1 MVMSI
6 ESSSSAGILDG
17 PHLQIIREQV
27 RRARAMTPSQRL
39 AEAFSLTDAVFGRM
53 HDGALQR
60 LATADRQAAWTEV
73 RRQLERLRRLHD
85 AGRFSSARP
94 HSS

>member
-1 MVMSI
+1 MSI
-6 ESSSSAGILDG
+6 ESSPPELLDG
-17 PHLQIIREQV
+17 LRLQIVQEQV

-60 LATADRQAAWTEV
+60 LATDDQELAWAEV

-94 HSS
+94 HSP

>member
-1 MVMSI
+1 MSI
-6 ESSSSAGILDG
+6 ESSSPPEILDG
-17 PHLQIIREQV
+17 LQLQIVREQV

-39 AEAFSLTDAVFGRM
+39 AEAFSLTDTVFSRM

-60 LATADRQAAWTEV
+60 LATADREVAWTEV

-94 HSS
+94 QSS

>member
-1 MVMSI
+1 MSI
-6 ESSSSAGILDG
+6 DASSSPEILDG
-17 PHLQIIREQV
+17 LRLQIVREQV

-39 AEAFSLTDAVFGRM
+39 AEAFSLTDAVFRRM

-60 LATADRQAAWTEV
+60 LATADRERAWEEV

-94 HSS
+94 HLP